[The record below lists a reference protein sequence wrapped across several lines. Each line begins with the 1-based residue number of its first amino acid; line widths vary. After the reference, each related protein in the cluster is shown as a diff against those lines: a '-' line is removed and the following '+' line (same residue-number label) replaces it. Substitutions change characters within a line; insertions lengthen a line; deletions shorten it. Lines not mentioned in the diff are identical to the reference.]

1 MASWSRR
8 DTLRLGGGALAA
20 SALPGCGASR
30 PQYPESQATG
40 FLIDAHCHLF
50 NGTDLP
56 ITTFLTR
63 LVLRFYDEP
72 RCDLR
77 PGSLRSLTVEDP
89 DLAEE
94 LISRMVAWLLRHT
107 PTARQELDLLTRDHT
122 TTASSESNRVRR
134 ITEQQLAAFLGEGRS
149 ATPGVARTT
158 RSDRLRDALWQEA
171 AGDLAPRGLRTLS
184 SREAAA
190 SLLRSTG
197 EKGSLMRWIELF
209 FRSRQSLAQELVDAC
224 KGWGRPPLMLV
235 PLMVDYAHWLGETT
249 QCDSSFF
256 DQIAVWGALSRR
268 SPVPIH
274 GMVPFDP
281 LRDVFWTSGKHDRFP
296 DTPEFDPLQLAE
308 EAITRHGFLG
318 LKLYPPMGFQATG
331 NPPNDADYPGKAVT
345 ALHLPKNTLGGCLD
359 AAMKRAFDFCLE
371 HDAPMLA
378 HANNSLG
385 AGKRYA
391 RRADPWFWIRAL
403 DHRPTLRL
411 CLAHAGGFCWK
422 SRAPGLPADKSSWEW
437 AIGHYVRDHPS
448 SHLYMD
454 ISYLSEIFD
463 SNRLNHIAGQMQDWI
478 KDCDQDVRHII
489 FGTDWIMLDKATDF
503 RTYGNRVID
512 FLTNGCNLTKEQLD
526 RVMWQNA
533 FRFLGLD
540 SGKTRDRLLKF
551 YDGRTPDWTTLSV
564 A

>member
-8 DTLRLGGGALAA
+8 DTLRLGGGALAT
-20 SALPGCGASR
+20 SALPGCGGAR
-30 PQYPESQATG
+30 PDYPDRPATG
-40 FLIDAHCHLF
+40 YLIDAHCHLF

-63 LVLRFYDEP
+63 LVLRFYDEQ

-77 PGSLRSLTVEDP
+77 PSPFRSLTIEDP
-89 DLAEE
+89 TLIEE
-94 LISRMVAWLLRHT
+94 LISRMVGWLLRAT
-107 PTARQELDLLTRDHT
+107 PTARQELDLLARDHT
-122 TTASSESNRVRR
+122 TTVSSERNRIRS
-134 ITEQQLAAFLGEGRS
+134 ITERQLAAFLEEDQS
-149 ATPGVARTT
+149 APPGVARTT
-158 RSDRLRDALWQEA
+158 RSDDLRAALWQEA
-171 AGDLAPRGLRTLS
+171 EGDPEPRALRTLS
-184 SREAAA
+184 SREAAS

-197 EKGSLMRWIELF
+197 ENGSLMRWIELF

-224 KGWGRPPLMLV
+224 NGWGLPPLMLV

-268 SPVPIH
+268 SPIPIH

-296 DTPEFDPLQLAE
+296 KTPEFDPLKLAE

-318 LKLYPPMGFQATG
+318 LKLYPPMGFRATG
-331 NPPNDADYPGKAVT
+331 NLPEDAEYPKKAVA
-345 ALHLPKNTLGGCLD
+345 ALNLPKNTLGVRLD
-359 AAMKRAFDFCLE
+359 AAMQRAFDFCLE
-371 HDAPMLA
+371 HDVPMLA

-385 AGKRYA
+385 AGKHYA
-391 RRADPWFWIRAL
+391 RRADPWYWIGAL
-403 DHRPTLRL
+403 KHRPALRL

-422 SRAPGLPADKSSWEW
+422 SEAPGHPSDKSSWEW
-437 AIGHYVRDHPS
+437 AIGTHVRAHPS
-448 SHLYMD
+448 SHLYMH
-454 ISYLSEIFD
+454 ISYLSEIFESD
-463 SNRLNHIAGQMQDWI
+463 RLDYIAGQMKDWI
-478 KDCDQDVRHII
+478 RHCDPDVRHII

-503 RTYGNRVID
+503 STYGNDVID
-512 FLTNGCNLTKEQLD
+512 FLTSRCNLTADQLD

-533 FRFLGLD
+533 FRFFGLD
-540 SGKTRDRLLKF
+540 NGKTRDRLLRF

-564 A
+564 T